1 MLRSVEDTH
10 KESVEDTHI
19 TGNIMDTEI
28 KGTEFMGVLNISLD
42 THVLI
47 WWVNGD
53 PQLSG
58 PASARID
65 QELGTHS
72 GLLVSAISAWEV
84 AMLINKGRL
93 ALAMDIQS
101 WLAEI
106 ASIPAVKFVPIDPTL
121 AVKST
126 SLPGTF
132 HSDPADR
139 MIVALARE
147 QSVPLISADKKIQ
160 AYDHVRTLW

>member
-1 MLRSVEDTH
+1 MV
-10 KESVEDTHI
+10 V
-19 TGNIMDTEI
+19 
-28 KGTEFMGVLNISLD
+28 LD
-42 THVLI
+42 THALI

-53 PQLSG
+53 QQLSR
-58 PASARID
+58 PAAARIER
-65 QELGTHS
+65 ELSTEA

-93 ALAMDIQS
+93 ALAMDIQD

-106 ASIPAVKFVPIDPTL
+106 ALIPAVQFVPIGPNL

-126 SLPGTF
+126 LLPGSF

-147 QSVPLISADKKIQ
+147 QSVPLITADKKIQ
-160 AYDHVRTLW
+160 AYDHVKTLW

>member
-1 MLRSVEDTH
+1 MV
-10 KESVEDTHI
+10 V
-19 TGNIMDTEI
+19 
-28 KGTEFMGVLNISLD
+28 LD
-42 THVLI
+42 THALI

-53 PQLSG
+53 QQLST
-58 PASARID
+58 PAAARIER
-65 QELGTHS
+65 ELSTEA

-93 ALAMDIQS
+93 ALAMDIQD
-101 WLAEI
+101 WIAEI
-106 ASIPAVKFVPIDPTL
+106 ALIPAVQFVPIGPNL

-126 SLPGTF
+126 LLPGSF

-147 QSVPLISADKKIQ
+147 QSVPLITADKKIQ
-160 AYDHVRTLW
+160 AYGHVKTLW